1 MLVRMHTATAPPDG
15 SPVPPR
21 ARSHRSWWSRHGE
34 AWRDWAVLAV
44 ANHALLITAAVLHPG
59 TLALMALALPL
70 AATLAITTLTVL
82 HDAGHRQ
89 FARQDWP
96 NVLAVHTA
104 APFGLWVTHWGLK
117 HRVHHRLSQVYPV
130 DESTRSSS
138 FVRLH
143 PEAPVRPMHR
153 YQHLYTWFFYSL
165 AWIGELKSQ
174 LTYLRGGIVTG
185 MDDVRPFR
193 RRLASFAVE
202 KAIVLLI
209 LLPYALVLGV
219 GSLAVVLVTAM
230 TVGSVL
236 TALVL
241 VVGHINVG
249 LEPLPGA
256 PQGGR
261 AWAAHLVRTTASFSL
276 HNRATRWLTGGMTH
290 HLAHHLRPMALRS
303 ELPELQT
310 TTVAEVVAA
319 SGLPEVVYP
328 SFGSAVRHH
337 YLRLRELGQPGVST
351 VRVAEEPVRANRPVG
366 EPAPAA

>member
-1 MLVRMHTATAPPDG
+1 
-15 SPVPPR
+15 
-21 ARSHRSWWSRHGE
+21 
-34 AWRDWAVLAV
+34 
-44 ANHALLITAAVLHPG
+44 VLHPG
-59 TLALMALALPL
+59 VLGLMALAVPL
-70 AATLAITTLTVL
+70 ALTLAITTLTVL

-89 FARQDWP
+89 FARRDWP

-138 FVRLH
+138 FIRLH

-185 MDDVRPFR
+185 MDDVRPFS
-193 RRLASFAVE
+193 RRLTSFTVE
-202 KAIVLLI
+202 KAIALLV
-209 LLPYALVLGV
+209 LLPYALALGV
-219 GSLAVVLVTAM
+219 GSLAIMLVTAM
-230 TVGSVL
+230 TVGSVF

-249 LEPLPGA
+249 LEPVPGT

-276 HNRATRWLTGGMTH
+276 DNPVTRWWTGGMTH

-303 ELPELQT
+303 ELPELQA
-310 TTVAEVVAA
+310 TTVAAVVAQ

-328 SFGSAVRHH
+328 SFTSAVRHH
-337 YLRLRELGQPGVST
+337 YLRLRELGRPGT
-351 VRVAEEPVRANRPVG
+351 TAVRTPDESARQTARPVG